1 MLTNEQIDF
10 LKELVETPMPSGS
23 EEAGALL
30 LGRRIREWTGIQPT
44 IDVHGNLHAV
54 LDTGAKRTVLL
65 EGHLDEI
72 GYQVAYVDASGF
84 VYFQAIGGIVAPLAA
99 AERLVILTSRG
110 PVNGVI
116 GARPPH
122 NLKPGDRNA
131 LPTDLRDMACD
142 IGASSRAEALEL
154 VDIGDPAVAA
164 TGWRQL
170 AGTRVSARGFD
181 DRVGAFAMAEA
192 LLQLAAGRER
202 LAVNVHFVASVS
214 EEIGSVGG
222 RTAVHA
228 VNPEIGISCDVA
240 HATDAP
246 GTEPKAQGDIALGR
260 GAALATGPIYHKG
273 LLNLF
278 RETGRTAGIP
288 FQNRPVP
295 RGSTNNGWAVKVER
309 GGAATVQIG
318 IPLRYMH
325 SPVEVVDLA
334 DVAAVVD
341 LTAASVTALAED
353 FPLLPQQP

>member
-10 LKELVETPMPSGS
+10 LKNLVETPMPSGS

-30 LGRRIREWTGIQPT
+30 MGRRIKEQSDIQPT

-54 LDTGAKRTVLL
+54 LDVGAKRTVML

-72 GYQVAYVDASGF
+72 GYQVAYVDAAGF
-84 VYFQAIGGIVAPLAA
+84 VYLQAIGGIVAPLAA
-99 AERLVILTSRG
+99 AERIAIQTASG
-110 PVNGVI
+110 TVNGVI

-122 NLKPGDRNA
+122 YLKPGDKNA
-131 LPTDLRDMACD
+131 LPDDLRDMACD

-154 VDIGDPAVAA
+154 VQIGDPAVAA

-192 LLQLAAGRER
+192 FLQLAAGNER
-202 LAVNVHFVASVS
+202 LAVNVHFVGSVS
-214 EEIGSVGG
+214 EEIGGVGG
-222 RTAVHA
+222 KTASHA
-228 VNPEIGISCDVA
+228 VNPDIGVSCDVA
-240 HATDAP
+240 HAADTP
-246 GTEPKAQGDIALGR
+246 GTEPRALGDVALGR

-273 LLNLF
+273 LLALF
-278 RETGRTAGIP
+278 RETGRAAGIP

-295 RGSTNNGWAVKVER
+295 RGSANNGWAVKIER

-318 IPLRYMH
+318 VPLRYMH
-325 SPVEVVDLA
+325 SPVEVLDLA
-334 DVAAVVD
+334 DVAAIID
-341 LTAASVTALAED
+341 LTAASVAAITED